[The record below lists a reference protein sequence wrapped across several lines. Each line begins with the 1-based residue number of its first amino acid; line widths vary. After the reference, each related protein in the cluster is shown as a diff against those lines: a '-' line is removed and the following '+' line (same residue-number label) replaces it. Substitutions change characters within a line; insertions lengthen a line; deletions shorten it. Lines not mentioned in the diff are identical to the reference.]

1 MRILFLSYINTPE
14 FNDPKQWLR
23 RIRAYT
29 GILEQLAKKFEVISI
44 EQINYSGEYF
54 QNGVQYVFLNYG
66 KKKELFPKQLHT
78 RVKELKPDIVFI
90 HSMNFPFQILQ
101 LRRKLGT
108 SVPIIVQNHAEK
120 PWNGWR
126 LWLQRRAD
134 RVIDAYLFTSR
145 AMAKSWEEKYI
156 ITNAGKVHEVMEA
169 SSVFF
174 PIDNTTAKQQTKVTG
189 EPVFLWVGRL
199 DANKDPLTVVRAF
212 LRFAGG
218 QPNARL
224 YMIFHTDELL
234 AIIKNEISRH
244 PHGQQLI
251 QLVGKV
257 EHEAMQYWFNS
268 AAFIIAASYYE
279 GSGVAVCEAMS
290 CGCIPIVTGIDA
302 FRKLTNNGACGRLYE
317 VGNEEQLVKILNETR
332 SIDLAEEKE
341 KVLHQFHS
349 QLSFEA
355 IASGIE
361 RITSLLVKK

>member
-14 FNDPKQWLR
+14 FNDPKQWLK

-29 GILEQLAKKFEVISI
+29 GILEQLAKKFEVISF
-44 EQINYSGEYF
+44 EQINHSGEYF
-54 QNGVQYVFLNYG
+54 QKGVRYVFLNYG
-66 KKKELFPKQLHT
+66 KKKKLFPQRLHT
-78 RVKELKPDIVFI
+78 RVKELQPDIVFV

-120 PWNGWR
+120 PRSGWKG
-126 LWLQRRAD
+126 WLQRKAD

-145 AMAKSWEEKYI
+145 AMANSWQEKNI
-156 ITNAGKVHEVMEA
+156 ITDARKVHEVMEA

-174 PIDNTTAKQQTKVTG
+174 PIDSTTAKQQTNVIGK
-189 EPVFLWVGRL
+189 PIFLWVGRL
-199 DANKDPLTVVRAF
+199 DENKDPLTVVRAF
-212 LRFAGG
+212 INFSIS

-224 YMIFHTDELL
+224 YMIFHTNDLL
-234 AIIKNEISRH
+234 PVIEKEISDH
-244 PHGQQLI
+244 PHSRQSI
-251 QLVGKV
+251 HLVGKV
-257 EHEAMQYWFNS
+257 EHEAMQNWFNS
-268 AAFIIAASYYE
+268 AAFIIAGSHYE

-290 CGCIPIVTGIDA
+290 CGCIPIVTAIDA

-317 VGNEEQLVKILNETR
+317 VGNKEQLLSILNETG
-332 SIDLAEEKE
+332 SIELAEEKE

-361 RITSLLVKK
+361 TIVSSLVKK